1 MNDQL
6 TKNNLDT
13 DSRRNLQIDR
23 KNLVFST
30 MKEFKDLSFKD
41 LFQFIQI
48 SYKDERG
55 IDGGKIK

>member
-6 TKNNLDT
+6 TKNNLDS
-13 DSRRNLQIDR
+13 DNRRDLQIDR

-30 MKEFKDLSFKD
+30 MKEFKDRPIQD

-48 SYKDERG
+48 SYKDETG